1 MTKHTVTVE
10 ETVEQE
16 ETVYTCDYCGLG
28 DGSGEMLEYKVDE
41 DMVPSVFNS
50 NPEGLET
57 IPDLHYHTS
66 CVPKI
71 INSDEQ
77 ADAITLKSQYDR
89 RTGDSLLIVVT
100 SASLLFW
107 AIGGGLV
114 WYGVSNTGLLA
125 SFTTVFGGIWLL
137 GTLALSRR
145 EAKNT
150 IKEFST

>member
-1 MTKHTVTVE
+1 MTEHTVTVE

-28 DGSGEMLEYKVDE
+28 DEDGEMLEYTVDE
-41 DMVPSVFNS
+41 GMVPSLFNAS
-50 NPEGLET
+50 VDGHET

-66 CVPKI
+66 CVPEI
-71 INSDEQ
+71 VNSDEQ

-107 AIGGGLV
+107 AIGGALV

-125 SFTTVFGGIWLL
+125 SIGTVFGVLWLL
-137 GTLALSRR
+137 GTLALSRW